1 MTLLPTGLALL
12 LCVLVAAGSHNPLL
26 FSEFNAQARN
36 VTLYRLDNTAQTYN
50 DVKLVAGLPNILG
63 SGVTAC
69 NAKTCFVAPLSPSTG
84 PVVFS
89 IDLAT
94 KAVGYLVV
102 PLAPPPYAAS
112 AAASEEHFFLA
123 TASSTNDMVAAV
135 RLADGALAWTAYL
148 TLPPLAVV
156 PIIGRGLMVVG
167 DAGLSDSKRVLIGE
181 LYDLKSPTPTWSAKY
196 FTNGPEEVVAVTV
209 DPRGSVMY
217 VVQQKYSEQAWKD
230 NVQTITTFSVPQ
242 SAQPGITHAIPR
254 LEGSKL
260 IAPVLLNGTQV
271 LMFGQYPSDSM
282 VKVFA
287 YDLDVSNATIALQS
301 ACLLPS
307 ADTWSGA
314 SISA

>member
-1 MTLLPTGLALL
+1 MDTFYYRRFINY
-12 LCVLVAAGSHNPLL
+12 VLL
-26 FSEFNAQARN
+26 FHR
-36 VTLYRLDNTAQTYN
+36 
-50 DVKLVAGLPNILG
+50 
-63 SGVTAC
+63 
-69 NAKTCFVAPLSPSTG
+69 
-84 PVVFS
+84 
-89 IDLAT
+89 
-94 KAVGYLVV
+94 YLVV

-156 PIIGRGLMVVG
+156 PINGRGLMVVG

-181 LYDLKSPTPTWSAKY
+181 LYDLKSATPTWSAKY
-196 FTNGPEEVVAVTV
+196 FTNGPEEVVAGTCPVFSSNTICTFLITVNLNVNVKHTVTV

-260 IAPVLLNGTQV
+260 IAPGTPTSRHYTRNDTQHTLLAG
-271 LMFGQYPSDSM
+271 
-282 VKVFA
+282 
-287 YDLDVSNATIALQS
+287 
-301 ACLLPS
+301 
-307 ADTWSGA
+307 WSLF
-314 SISA
+314 